1 MFMHLSHMKLHV
13 VSMCNAALK
22 RTIKYELIITTKEY
36 QVYHKKTNR
45 QKKEPLVWKTLHN
58 QGLKCQG

>member
-13 VSMCNAALK
+13 VRMCNAALK

-36 QVYHKKTNR
+36 QVYHKKDKQT
-45 QKKEPLVWKTLHN
+45 KKRTSCVKDLA
-58 QGLKCQG
+58 

>member
-13 VSMCNAALK
+13 VRMCNAALK
-22 RTIKYELIITTKEY
+22 WTIKYELIITTKEY

-45 QKKEPLVWKTLHN
+45 QKKEPPV
-58 QGLKCQG
+58 

>member
-1 MFMHLSHMKLHV
+1 MFMHLSHMKLHAV
-13 VSMCNAALK
+13 RMCNAALK

-45 QKKEPLVWKTLHN
+45 QKKNLLCERPCITK
-58 QGLKCQG
+58 G

>member
-1 MFMHLSHMKLHV
+1 MLMHLSHMKLHV
-13 VSMCNAALK
+13 VRMCNAALK